1 MKPNDDSTS
10 PAQGPSFLDT
20 LPRTDPFVVPE
31 VFFDRFPH
39 VVQAAIVQRQPAG
52 ATVWFSWK
60 KLAFALPVAAVA
72 VLGLRT
78 WLKNTPVPTAP
89 IDVAV
94 SPLTEDELSALG
106 ENELLTL
113 LENDPSTLDPTDL
126 GNVDIDLDEEE
137 LFAYLESE
145 QTDLTELIIELE

>member
-39 VVQAAIVQRQPAG
+39 EVQAAIVQRQSAG
-52 ATVWFSWK
+52 ATVWYSWK
-60 KLAFALPVAAVA
+60 KLAFALPVVAVA

-78 WLKNTPVPTAP
+78 WLKDTAVSTGP

-94 SPLTEDELSALG
+94 SPLTEEELSALG
-106 ENELLTL
+106 DNELLTL
-113 LENDPSTLDPTDL
+113 LENDPSTLDRIDL
-126 GNVDIDLDEEE
+126 GTLDIDLDEEE